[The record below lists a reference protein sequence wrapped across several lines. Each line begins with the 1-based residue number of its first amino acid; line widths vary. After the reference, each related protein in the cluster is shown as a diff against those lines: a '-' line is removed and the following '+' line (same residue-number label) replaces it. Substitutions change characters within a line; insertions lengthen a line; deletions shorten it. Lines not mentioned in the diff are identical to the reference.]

1 MPEIVIAFRIQKN
14 SLGVKSMFE
23 FCIGL
28 AKLCHVSCNSS
39 SFEIKCSQTINYKQK
54 EISF

>member
-28 AKLCHVSCNSS
+28 AKLGHVSCNSS